1 MVLYLGHP
9 SIVLYNWRRL
19 DMEVYCS
26 VVYSVYIYI
35 YIYICSINDICI
47 VCLHIYLRYSSA
59 LSMVYV
65 SEMYTIGV

>member
-35 YIYICSINDICI
+35 CSINDICI
-47 VCLHIYLRYSSA
+47 ICLHIYLRYSSA
-59 LSMVYV
+59 FSMVYV
-65 SEMYTIGV
+65 SEMYSIGV